1 MLDLLI
7 IGAGP
12 AGIAAAFEA
21 KKAGLDY
28 VVLEKGLIAN
38 TVYDYPVGLTVF
50 STTNE
55 LEFNEGELKP
65 AREKPTREELLSYYV
80 RFVLDNELNVR
91 TEETVVSVTKSS
103 PPYEGGVAP
112 ASGDGVVHSDTDGIQ
127 REIGEGNNSENHPP
141 AEAAG
146 PQLRNEGSPSY
157 HDASG
162 SQHFKVVSDKAVYE
176 SRSVL
181 VAIGAMDYPR
191 KLNVPGEDLPKVYDH
206 FRETYP
212 WVKKHALI
220 VGGGNSAGE
229 AALFLAQE
237 GAETTLAIFRDD
249 WENTDPKQGC
259 IKYWVKQPLEE
270 ELKEHCLK
278 LFFLGKVVEIRE
290 KEVELESVYGDRAVI
305 ENDVVFVL
313 IGSDADLTIL
323 KDLGVA
329 TEKGKAGE
337 VPVYDPE
344 TFETNVPGLYVAG
357 HFTHQRHI
365 KGAIDASKVLVPKLA
380 AKLKGEAAAV

>member
-1 MLDLLI
+1 MFDLTI

-12 AGIAAAFEA
+12 AGIAAAYEA

-28 VVLEKGLIAN
+28 VVLEKGLIGN
-38 TVYDYPVGLTVF
+38 TVYNYPVGLTVF

-55 LEFNEGELKP
+55 LEFNDGDLDP

-91 TEETVVSVTKSS
+91 TEETVIGVDAVPSALTTPSAQS
-103 PPYEGGVAP
+103 GG
-112 ASGDGVVHSDTDGIQ
+112 
-127 REIGEGNNSENHPP
+127 HPS
-141 AEAAG
+141 
-146 PQLRNEGSPSY
+146 LDKEGSVAFDGSEVFYTSGFRIVTNKAEY
-157 HDASG
+157 HA
-162 SQHFKVVSDKAVYE
+162 KN
-176 SRSVL
+176 VL
-181 VAIGAMDYPR
+181 FAIGAMDYPR
-191 KLNVPGEDLPKVYDH
+191 KLDVPGEDLPKVRDH

-237 GAETTLAIFRDD
+237 GAETTLAIFRAD

-290 KEVELESVYGDRAVI
+290 RDVELESESGDRVVI

-313 IGSDADLTIL
+313 IGSDADLTML
-323 KDLGVA
+323 KDLGVQ
-329 TEKGKAGE
+329 TEHGKADE

-344 TFETNVPGLYVAG
+344 TFETNVPGVYVAG

-365 KGAIDASKVLVPKLA
+365 KGAIDAAKVLVPKLA
-380 AKLKGEAAAV
+380 ERLKGARAARPPRELGTEAPSPA